1 MIILNKRRCY
11 RIDIDGKKCYSYG
24 YAQKL
29 YDSFIKSKRSEI
41 TVSLYRYKNDLKPKY
56 RFIIRKD
63 KPLNLNLYLHILSL
77 IEADIKKIR
86 NNAKNIEKRKKEE
99 DYLEMLK
106 KAEKEAE
113 EWYIEYVLEKG
124 QKEDIWLYSLLVD
137 NDDLKEFQYY
147 SPADVVYMAYT
158 LAVLER
164 NSENEIDFE
173 RSMSN
178 IADIDIEELVYRFE
192 RSCLEHRISPNF
204 HDEKVNS
211 YVKIYEKN
219 PYIKN
224 RILKNYNT
232 YKNLHQ
238 VKSKYKTRC
247 RSM

>member
-1 MIILNKRRCY
+1 MKKEKRR
-11 RIDIDGKKCYSYG
+11 RLPGN
-24 YAQKL
+24 AQ
-29 YDSFIKSKRSEI
+29 
-41 TVSLYRYKNDLKPKY
+41 
-56 RFIIRKD
+56 
-63 KPLNLNLYLHILSL
+63 
-77 IEADIKKIR
+77 
-86 NNAKNIEKRKKEE
+86 
-99 DYLEMLK
+99 

-164 NSENEIDFE
+164 NSESEIDFE
-173 RSMSN
+173 RNMSN

-211 YVKIYEKN
+211 YVKMYEKN
-219 PYIKN
+219 PYIKTG
-224 RILKNYNT
+224 Y
-232 YKNLHQ
+232 
-238 VKSKYKTRC
+238 
-247 RSM
+247 